1 LLQIM
6 LQITPEQGQIA
17 VKRRSLAVL
26 DLGSGTFRLV
36 LYAYEPGRYFRL
48 LDELREPVALGE
60 GLSRGSLA
68 PEALERGRK
77 ALKAFASFLE
87 ALKPDEVLTL
97 ATSAVRDAANG
108 GVVLEEARRLGLQ
121 AMLLPGEEEARLG
134 VLAVANALPFQAALV
149 VDQGGGSAQVSL
161 MEGRRFAFGRA
172 LPLGALRLTE
182 TYLRSDPPK
191 KAEVKALEKEVARHL
206 QGLPLPRGLPLVALG
221 GNLRAIARLH
231 QKRKGYPLDLLH
243 GYYLPRGDL
252 EDLAEYLL
260 SLTLKAR
267 ASLPGVQADRARTL
281 PASLLFLRVLL
292 KEAGAPGVYV
302 SGVGIREGALF
313 TRLLPEPHLLPDP
326 RAFAVEN
333 LFRHYPFNEAH
344 RERVKALALEL
355 FQGLAPLHGYGE
367 GERRLLLEAAH
378 LHDIGMHIGYHEH
391 HKHGAYLVL
400 STPLFAMSHREQ
412 ALLALLVR
420 YHRRGKPEPGAFRSV
435 LNRGDARLLLR
446 LSALL
451 RLAEM
456 LERTRSGR
464 VQGVRVVLGERVRL
478 VLEAS
483 EEPWVEVVEA
493 SKQEGLFREAFG
505 VGLEVVWAG

>member
-1 LLQIM
+1 M
-6 LQITPEQGQIA
+6 
-17 VKRRSLAVL
+17 
-26 DLGSGTFRLV
+26 
-36 LYAYEPGRYFRL
+36 
-48 LDELREPVALGE
+48 
-60 GLSRGSLA
+60 
-68 PEALERGRK
+68 
-77 ALKAFASFLE
+77 
-87 ALKPDEVLTL
+87 
-97 ATSAVRDAANG
+97 RDAANG

-121 AMLLPGEEEARLG
+121 AQLLPSEEEARLG
-134 VLAVANALPFQAALV
+134 VLAVANALPFWAVLV

-161 MEGRRFAFGRA
+161 MEGRRYAFGRA

-182 TYLRSDPPK
+182 AYLRSDPPK

-206 QGLPLPRGLPLVALG
+206 QALPLPRGLPLVAFG
-221 GNLRAIARLH
+221 GNLWAIARLH

-252 EDLAEYLL
+252 EDLAEDLL
-260 SLTLKAR
+260 SLSLKAR

-281 PASLLFLRVLL
+281 PASLLFLRLL

-313 TRLLPEPHLLPDP
+313 ARLLPEPHLLPDP

-391 HKHGAYLVL
+391 YKHGAYLVL
-400 STPLFAMSHREQ
+400 SSPLFAMSHREQ
-412 ALLALLVR
+412 ALPALLVR
-420 YHRRGKPEPGAFRSV
+420 YHRRGKPEPGAFRS
-435 LNRGDARLLLR
+435 LLSRGDARLLLR
-446 LSALL
+446 FSALL
-451 RLAEM
+451 RLAEI

-464 VQGVRVVLGERVRL
+464 VRGARVALWEWVRL
-478 VLEAS
+478 LLEAS
-483 EEPWVEVVEA
+483 EEP
-493 SKQEGLFREAFG
+493 
-505 VGLEVVWAG
+505 

>member
-1 LLQIM
+1 M
-6 LQITPEQGQIA
+6 LQITPEEGQKA
-17 VKRRSLAVL
+17 VRRQSLAVL

-36 LYAYEPGRYFRL
+36 LYAYQPGRCFRL

-60 GLSRGSLA
+60 GLSQGRIA
-68 PEALERGRK
+68 PEALKRGRK
-77 ALKAFASFLE
+77 ALRAFASFLE

-97 ATSAVRDAANG
+97 ATSAVRDAVNG
-108 GVVLEEARRLGLQ
+108 EVVLEEARRLGLNPEV
-121 AMLLPGEEEARLG
+121 LPGEEEARLG
-134 VLAVANALPFQAALV
+134 VLAVANALPFPSALV

-182 TYLRSDPPK
+182 AFLRADPPK

-206 QGLPLPRGLPLVALG
+206 RSLPLPRGLPLVVLG

-243 GYYLPRGDL
+243 GYYLPQADL
-252 EDLAEYLL
+252 EDLAEDLL
-260 SLTLKAR
+260 ALPLKAR
-267 ASLPGVQADRARTL
+267 VSLPGVQADRARTL
-281 PASLLFLRVLL
+281 PASLVFLRFLL

-313 TRLLPEPHLLPDP
+313 TRLLPPPHLLPDP

-333 LFRHYPFNEAH
+333 LFQHYPFNEAH
-344 RERVKALALEL
+344 RERVKALAQDL

-420 YHRRGKPEPGAFRSV
+420 YHRRGRPEPGPFRT
-435 LNRGDARLLLR
+435 LLGRGDGKLLLR

-464 VQGVRVVLGERVRL
+464 VRGVRVELGEGARL
-478 VLEAS
+478 FLEAA
-483 EEPWVEVVEA
+483 EEPWVEVLEA
-493 SKQEGLFREAFG
+493 SKQEALFREAFG
-505 VGLEVVWAG
+505 LGLEVVWGS

>member
-1 LLQIM
+1 VLLLKGRLRKDFLLHIH
-6 LQITPEQGQIA
+6 
-17 VKRRSLAVL
+17 L
-26 DLGSGTFRLV
+26 DTT
-36 LYAYEPGRYFRL
+36 E
-48 LDELREPVALGE
+48 EGE
-60 GLSRGSLA
+60 GA
-68 PEALERGRK
+68 PHE
-77 ALKAFASFLE
+77 
-87 ALKPDEVLTL
+87 
-97 ATSAVRDAANG
+97 
-108 GVVLEEARRLGLQ
+108 
-121 AMLLPGEEEARLG
+121 
-134 VLAVANALPFQAALV
+134 AALV

-182 TYLRSDPPK
+182 AYLRSDPPK

-252 EDLAEYLL
+252 EDLAENLL
-260 SLTLKAR
+260 SLSLKAR

-281 PASLLFLRVLL
+281 PASLIFLRLLL

-326 RAFAVEN
+326 RAFIVEN
-333 LFRHYPFNEAH
+333 LFRHYPFNEAP

-355 FQGLAPLHGYGE
+355 FQGFAPLHGYGE
-367 GERRLLLEAAH
+367 GERRLL
-378 LHDIGMHIGYHEH
+378 
-391 HKHGAYLVL
+391 
-400 STPLFAMSHREQ
+400 
-412 ALLALLVR
+412 
-420 YHRRGKPEPGAFRSV
+420 
-435 LNRGDARLLLR
+435 
-446 LSALL
+446 
-451 RLAEM
+451 
-456 LERTRSGR
+456 
-464 VQGVRVVLGERVRL
+464 
-478 VLEAS
+478 LEAS

-505 VGLEVVWAG
+505 VWHEPTES

>member
-1 LLQIM
+1 M
-6 LQITPEQGQIA
+6 T
-17 VKRRSLAVL
+17 R
-26 DLGSGTFRLV
+26 
-36 LYAYEPGRYFRL
+36 
-48 LDELREPVALGE
+48 
-60 GLSRGSLA
+60 
-68 PEALERGRK
+68 
-77 ALKAFASFLE
+77 
-87 ALKPDEVLTL
+87 

-121 AMLLPGEEEARLG
+121 AQLLPSEEEARLG
-134 VLAVANALPFQAALV
+134 VLAVANALPFWAVLV

-161 MEGRRFAFGRA
+161 MEGRRYAFGRA

-182 TYLRSDPPK
+182 AYLRSDPPK

-206 QGLPLPRGLPLVALG
+206 QALPLPRGLPLVAFG
-221 GNLRAIARLH
+221 GNLWAIARLH

-252 EDLAEYLL
+252 EDLAEDLL
-260 SLTLKAR
+260 SLSLKAR

-281 PASLLFLRVLL
+281 PASLLFLR
-292 KEAGAPGVYV
+292 
-302 SGVGIREGALF
+302 
-313 TRLLPEPHLLPDP
+313 LLPEPHLLPDP
-326 RAFAVEN
+326 RAFAMEN

-391 HKHGAYLVL
+391 YKHGAYLVL

-412 ALLALLVR
+412 ALPALLVR
-420 YHRRGKPEPGAFRSV
+420 YHRRGKPEPGAFRS
-435 LNRGDARLLLR
+435 LLSRGDARLLLR
-446 LSALL
+446 FSALL
-451 RLAEM
+451 RLAEI

-464 VQGVRVVLGERVRL
+464 VRGARVALWEWVRL
-478 VLEAS
+478 LLEAS
-483 EEPWVEVVEA
+483 EEP
-493 SKQEGLFREAFG
+493 
-505 VGLEVVWAG
+505 